1 MPAVVTLC
9 RESAVEFYRSMDGP
23 PFQAVSPGPHD
34 ELITSMGRLRSEGLL
49 PGVGKPL
56 HVIGLSQSARTRA
69 KNMSVHVWSV
79 PLPRGSLLATGRR
92 GVLVTSPE
100 FTLLQLAGPPYPNA
114 EPEEDPPVSN
124 PAWQL
129 DDPRSWARDR
139 RATELALLMMEFTG
153 TYRRQPTRYGL
164 PRLSSVNELSHFCEA
179 AGGSRGI
186 TLMRRALRLQM
197 DGSFSPMETAIALML
212 TLPAALGGY
221 GLPKP
226 ILNARL
232 RGTELRPTA
241 SSQHE
246 ILPDLYWPEREVVL
260 EYDSRKHHGEE
271 GSSPVN
277 GEKLAHDAERA
288 NSLVTAGRHV
298 IVVRRRQA
306 VSLSHFDL
314 VARQLAVL
322 LGQHSTAASALQ
334 LERRARLH
342 TLLIHS

>member
-9 RESAVEFYRSMDGP
+9 RESAVEFYRSMDKP
-23 PFQAVSPGPHD
+23 PFQAVSPGPRD
-34 ELITSMGRLRSEGLL
+34 ELITSMSRLRSEGFS

-56 HVIGLSQSARTRA
+56 HVIAFSQSTRTRA
-69 KNMSVHVWSV
+69 KDMSVHVWSK
-79 PLPRGSLLATGRR
+79 PLPKGSLLATGRR

-114 EPEEDPPVSN
+114 ESEESSSASN

-129 DDPRSWARDR
+129 DDPRFWAHDR
-139 RATELALLMMEFTG
+139 RAVELALLMMEFTG
-153 TYRRQPTRYGL
+153 TYRRRPTRYGL
-164 PRLSSVNELSHFCEA
+164 PRLSNFNGLSRFCED
-179 AGGSRGI
+179 AGRSRGI
-186 TLMRRALRLQM
+186 MLLRRALKLQM

-221 GLPKP
+221 GLPRP

-232 RGTELRPTA
+232 RGTELRSTA

-260 EYDSRKHHGEE
+260 EYDSREHHGEE
-271 GSSPVN
+271 DSSLMN

-288 NSLVTAGRHV
+288 NSLVAAGRHV
-298 IVVRRRQA
+298 LVVHRRQA
-306 VSLSHFDL
+306 MSLSRFDL

-322 LGQHSTAASALQ
+322 LGQPPAAASTLQ
-334 LERRARLH
+334 LERRTKLH
-342 TLLIHS
+342 TLLIYS